1 MKKSKLQDLMLFAVL
16 GSLLLSQVS
25 CAKKQAVVNG
35 GHASSSQ
42 TGVND
47 ILQSGLNDQ
56 TSVSSAEPSDEIV
69 LDFTS
74 LPAYTTQ
81 SSLPSEE
88 LPIPEFTKNDEGVEV
103 DLTVLSSGAVYA
115 TVFDMVS
122 NPDRYR
128 GKVVKMRGQFQTAY
142 DEATGVRYYAC
153 VIQDATQCCAQGIE
167 FEFDEPGT
175 FPDDFPETGAE
186 CTVIGVFD
194 TYDEGDYR
202 YATLRHAKMTF

>member
-1 MKKSKLQDLMLFAVL
+1 MKKSKILDLVLFAVL
-16 GSLLLSQVS
+16 GSVLLSQVS
-25 CAKKQAVVNG
+25 CSKKQTVANG

-56 TSVSSAEPSDEIV
+56 TSASSAETTDEIV

-74 LPAYTTQ
+74 LPAYTKQ
-81 SSLPSEE
+81 SVLPSEE
-88 LPIPEFTKNDEGVEV
+88 PPIPEFTKNDEGVEV

-115 TVFDMVS
+115 TVFDMMNS
-122 NPDRYR
+122 PENYR

-142 DEATGVRYYAC
+142 DETSGVRYYAC

-167 FEFDEPGT
+167 FELDEPGT
-175 FPDDFPETGAE
+175 FPDDFPEAGAE

-194 TYDEGDYR
+194 TYDEGQYR